1 MCVCSV
7 LHVERQWLNVGH
19 RAHSPDA
26 AAHLPLDVLQG
37 FALRLRHVHYHEH
50 QTDHAHRAEQP
61 EGAVRSNGGNNIGKG
76 FRHNERAR
84 PVEGSGN

>member
-1 MCVCSV
+1 MCVGVCILC
-7 LHVERQWLNVGH
+7 LHVERQRLNVGH

-26 AAHLPLDVLQG
+26 AAHLPLNVLQG

-61 EGAVRSNGGNNIGKG
+61 EGTVRSDGGCK
-76 FRHNERAR
+76 ER
-84 PVEGSGN
+84 EK